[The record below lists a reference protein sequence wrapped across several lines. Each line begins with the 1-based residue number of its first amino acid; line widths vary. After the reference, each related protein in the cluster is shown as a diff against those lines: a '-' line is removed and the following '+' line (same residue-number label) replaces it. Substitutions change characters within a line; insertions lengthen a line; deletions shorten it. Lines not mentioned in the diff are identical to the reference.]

1 MDKTRASLR
10 RVRVY
15 AVLILGC
22 LLYAGLPLTHREMAR
37 ERAQHIIESA
47 NDWRGCRCAP

>member
-15 AVLILGC
+15 TMLILGC
-22 LLYAGLPLTHREMAR
+22 LLYAGLPLTHREIAR
-37 ERAQHIIESA
+37 ERAQHVMESA
-47 NDWRGCRCAP
+47 TDWMECRCAP